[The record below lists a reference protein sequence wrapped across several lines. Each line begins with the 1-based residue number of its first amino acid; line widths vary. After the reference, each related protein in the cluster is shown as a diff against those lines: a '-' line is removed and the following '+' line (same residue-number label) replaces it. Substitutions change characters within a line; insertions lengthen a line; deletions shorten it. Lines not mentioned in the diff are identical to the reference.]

1 MSGARGVKSVNMDN
15 KVLEC
20 PRDHATMDEV
30 VVGEAHLDLC
40 GKCGGQFFDTGEMFA
55 AFGVKSDPSYWDR
68 DETGGGVKEGNIACP
83 RCRKHML
90 LQDVKY
96 EGTHV
101 EIDRCGH
108 CGGVWLDK
116 GEVESLMAIGEKIK
130 PLLDKQKADAQAE
143 LDKMGEVDF
152 GGAGLIARFL
162 GLFSKKK

>member
-1 MSGARGVKSVNMDN
+1 
-15 KVLEC
+15 
-20 PRDHATMDEV
+20 
-30 VVGEAHLDLC
+30 
-40 GKCGGQFFDTGEMFA
+40 
-55 AFGVKSDPSYWDR
+55 
-68 DETGGGVKEGNIACP
+68 
-83 RCRKHML
+83 ML

-96 EGTHV
+96 DGTHV

-116 GEVESLMAIGEKIK
+116 GEVESLMTIGEKIK